1 MTTGIG
7 NQYGD
12 LQEVIERLRA
22 DPNKVSM
29 GGGRQ
34 YTQVASRVEAL
45 RIVMGLRLSI
55 ETEILVYPGP
65 LSLKEGPA
73 DTIVVRAVI
82 REESGRILATGHAEE
97 VRGSTRINATSALE
111 NCETSAIGR
120 ALAALGV
127 HGGEFASINEVDIAK
142 DKEARGVGKPGPN
155 TTAAGTPTSHAI
167 NGPMKAQPAGL
178 PPVLTKVKVPPNHEN
193 SVAMMAHFASECEDL
208 TVLREFWD
216 KNTKLVDDIR
226 ETDLPSFLKIREVFA
241 KRSTELSL

>member
-1 MTTGIG
+1 MATGIG

-55 ETEILVYPGP
+55 ETEILFYPGP
-65 LSLKEGPA
+65 MSFKEGPA

-142 DKEARGVGKPGPN
+142 DKEARGVGKAK
-155 TTAAGTPTSHAI
+155 TTEAAPAH
-167 NGPMKAQPAGL
+167 NGSMEAQPAGL
-178 PPVLTKVKVPPNHEN
+178 PPVLTRVEVPPKHEN
-193 SVAMMAHFASECEDL
+193 SVKMMAHFANECEDVK
-208 TVLREFWD
+208 VLREFWD
-216 KNTKLVDDIR
+216 KNTKLVNDIR
-226 ETDLPSFLKIREVFA
+226 DTDLPSFQMIKEIFA
-241 KRSTELSL
+241 KRSMELSQ